1 MLCINIT
8 PATIFFSRCHVFSAS
23 MNADGNH
30 SNNNNNKIMNSA
42 RYFFIGLINF
52 SSIR

>member
-30 SNNNNNKIMNSA
+30 SNNNKIMNSA
-42 RYFFIGLINF
+42 GYFFIGLINF

>member
-30 SNNNNNKIMNSA
+30 SNNNNKIMNSA